1 MNKYLKYLLITI
13 GVGGVLFA
21 TAYFIRT
28 NATPLTVFE
37 TETLFRTS
45 IRETTLVTGKIIPQ
59 DEVEIKPQIP
69 GIIQMIAVEEG
80 DHVNTG
86 DLLARVKVVP
96 NEQTLNSAQGRVE
109 NAKLIVVNSEKDFA
123 RNQQLYEKGI
133 LSERDFNAAELSYKQ
148 AKQELAN
155 VENDLKIIREGST
168 GGDRSANTNIRA
180 TVSGTVLE
188 VPCLLYTSPSP
199 RDYAASRMPS
209 SA

>member
-28 NATPLTVFE
+28 NATPSTVFE

-80 DHVNTG
+80 DLVNTG

-96 NEQTLNSAQGRVE
+96 NEQTLNSAQVE
-109 NAKLIVVNSEKDFA
+109 LKMPNLSWSTRKKILLEISNCMKRGFFQSVISM
-123 RNQQLYEKGI
+123 QL
-133 LSERDFNAAELSYKQ
+133 N
-148 AKQELAN
+148 
-155 VENDLKIIREGST
+155 
-168 GGDRSANTNIRA
+168 
-180 TVSGTVLE
+180 
-188 VPCLLYTSPSP
+188 
-199 RDYAASRMPS
+199 
-209 SA
+209 

>member
-1 MNKYLKYLLITI
+1 MNKYLKYLLIII

-28 NATPLTVFE
+28 NATPSTVFE
-37 TETLFRTS
+37 TETLCRTN
-45 IRETTLVTGKIIPQ
+45 IGETTLVTGKIIPQ

-69 GIIQMIAVEEG
+69 GIIQMIVVEEG
-80 DHVNTG
+80 DLVNTG

-109 NAKLIVVNSEKDFA
+109 NAKLVVVNAEKDFA
-123 RNQQLYEKGI
+123 RNKQLYEKGI
-133 LSERDFNAAELSYKQ
+133 LSERDFNAAELSYKH
-148 AKQELAN
+148 AKQELVN
-155 VENDLKIIREGST
+155 VENDLQIIREGSA

-188 VPCLLYTSPSP
+188 VPVEEGDQVIESNSFN
-199 RDYAASRMPS
+199 A
-209 SA
+209 